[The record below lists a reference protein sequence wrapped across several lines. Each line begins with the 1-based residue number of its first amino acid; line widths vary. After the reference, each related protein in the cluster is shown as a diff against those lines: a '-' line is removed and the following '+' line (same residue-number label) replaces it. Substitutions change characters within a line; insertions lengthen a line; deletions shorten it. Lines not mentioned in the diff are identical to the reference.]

1 MRGVVLFAAILALA
15 GLALEGH
22 ASSYTVTV
30 GGAAIGEAP
39 SRFTEIGLPS
49 SRWEERPQPS
59 GTASAGGASSFGAKG
74 MTSEARLKTDAN
86 LSALGARREGAGILV
101 ELPSDVLFDFD
112 KSVIRAEARPAL
124 VRLAEVLRA
133 MPKARMAIAGHT
145 DAMGADAYNQAL
157 SERRAVSVRAWLV
170 GRGIAAGRL
179 SAAGKGETVPVAFNA
194 HPDGR
199 DDPAG
204 RQRNRRV
211 AFLIAPEG

>member
-1 MRGVVLFAAILALA
+1 MRGAVLLAAILALP
-15 GLALEGH
+15 GLAPEGH
-22 ASSYTVTV
+22 ASSYTVTA
-30 GGAAIGEAP
+30 GGAAIGDAP
-39 SRFTEIGLPS
+39 SRFAEIGLPAS
-49 SRWEERPQPS
+49 HWEEKPQPS
-59 GTASAGGASSFGAKG
+59 AAASSGGASSFGAKG
-74 MTSEARLKTDAN
+74 MTSEARLKTEAN
-86 LSALGARREGAGILV
+86 LSALGARREGAAILV

-124 VRLAEVLRA
+124 VRLSEVLAA
-133 MPKARMAIAGHT
+133 MPKARMAITGHT

-179 SAAGKGETVPVAFNA
+179 SAAGKGETMPVAPNA
-194 HPDGR
+194 NPDGR

-211 AFLIAPEG
+211 AFLIAPDG

>member
-1 MRGVVLFAAILALA
+1 MVATLSLP
-15 GLALEGH
+15 GLALQAQ
-22 ASSYTVTV
+22 ASSYTVTA

-39 SRFTEIGLPS
+39 SRFAEIGLPS
-49 SRWEERPQPS
+49 SRWEEKPQPS
-59 GTASAGGASSFGAKG
+59 GAAGTGGVSSFGAKG
-74 MTSEARLKTDAN
+74 MTPETRMKTEAN
-86 LSALGARREGAGILV
+86 LSALGARREGARILV

-124 VRLAEVLRA
+124 VRLSEVLGA
-133 MPKARMAIAGHT
+133 MPRARVAITGHT

-170 GRGIAAGRL
+170 ARGIAAGRL
-179 SAAGKGETVPVAFNA
+179 SAAGKGESMPVAPNA
-194 HPDGR
+194 HPDGS

-211 AFLIAPEG
+211 AFLIEPER